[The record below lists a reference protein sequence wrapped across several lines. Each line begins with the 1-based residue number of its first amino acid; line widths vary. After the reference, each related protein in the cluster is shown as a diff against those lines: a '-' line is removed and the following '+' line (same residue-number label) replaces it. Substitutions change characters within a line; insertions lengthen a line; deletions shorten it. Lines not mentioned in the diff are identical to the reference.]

1 MRANLDRRT
10 EAIAS
15 RNDLAEFVREL
26 ASALKTDPQSW
37 ENTDLEAFLKAL
49 AAWAEDMDG
58 YYQNVLG
65 RQVPDQPTWRTLGEI
80 LAGART

>member
-37 ENTDLEAFLKAL
+37 ENTDLAFLKAL

-80 LAGART
+80 LAVART